1 LPKDVIKRT
10 NSTQSYQAGLT
21 TLNGWTNSVRM
32 GEAVSRRELSKGN
45 CLSPILERSTWKVFI
60 ELLITISSTQQMLWN
75 TETCCGRQFYVI
87 ARLRIGN
94 ESVSIQLAQ
103 CWFPRLAISNAKIK
117 YKYFSRGKYTE
128 AILSN
133 STQKLLWL
141 KIIKMLIVLQICS
154 KINFLCYLLQF
165 SAHFRSLLC

>member
-1 LPKDVIKRT
+1 MV
-10 NSTQSYQAGLT
+10 
-21 TLNGWTNSVRM
+21 
-32 GEAVSRRELSKGN
+32 E
-45 CLSPILERSTWKVFI
+45 PILSGWGRLCQDANCQKGIVFRQSWSEVHEKFI